1 MYVHMDV
8 HAYTNDT
15 QWIGYAVV
23 ELSGDLILHWLIAQ
37 VLSPEIPDMPAV
49 SSFSG
54 SPMPE
59 R

>member
-1 MYVHMDV
+1 MDV

-37 VLSPEIPDMPAV
+37 VLSPEIPDMPDV